1 MSIGAKIRFLLLI
14 LGLCCIAT
22 AVSLRHSI
30 STADLLNHEGKKLQQ
45 RLSDN
50 EQLVHDFLQ
59 DPAQVDSAK
68 NYDSNEVLSLKF
80 LNTIREDGI
89 NILVYKNKELQFWSS
104 NKALLPNVANLKT
117 GSSFIQL
124 QNGWYEA
131 VKKVSGAYSIV
142 FLLDVKTQYRL
153 ENRYIQNR
161 LSPNLCPDN
170 SLTLASFSDD
180 EAYGIKD
187 LSGRL
192 LFEVKLQPNY
202 KSNVFS
208 NLEVWLWVVGLFSLS
223 LFFNAYCS
231 LLVKRG
237 KLLLATGF
245 IILFFIIFRL
255 TDLQFGWF
263 NHQFNL
269 DLFDPKVYGE
279 SYFLPSLGDFLL
291 NVISITWIILFIYTY
306 KDRYRLPEWMT
317 RKRNAGILVH
327 LVFLSFFAFLG
338 VLIDQVFLG
347 LITNSKINFDIT
359 NIINLSWISWIS
371 ISILCLVWFNTFLL
385 ASILMT
391 FTLQLKTSNKERLIA
406 FLLAFGAYM
415 VFKFDQEFSIFFIA
429 YSLFIFLLGW
439 NVYIQANKFYVYI
452 YALIFF
458 CLAFISAVKYLKYN
472 ESREN
477 TFRLRMAEKLQSAD
491 DPIIYAAI
499 ESMEDSLSRDKFVG
513 DYFSFGS
520 SRQHVA
526 LDNYIRNRFLDGML
540 SQFEYTVFD
549 YSNEDLE
556 AVNPDSRLNFY
567 RNLVKSGSVKVSTYF
582 YRINETFGYQNYF
595 AIIPVFRQAHLSG
608 TLIIEMKSQEY
619 MYNNQRPELLMGGKT
634 KREEDYRNYS
644 FAFYNKGKLIKQS
657 GKYTYRL
664 SGNDFQRLKSKTFVN
679 DGRGFNHLIYKPGKN
694 KLVVISKE
702 NVSPVLR
709 LATLSFFFLVFIIFS
724 AGLYILIWV
733 VKNIDESWGGWFNIN
748 RSLMI
753 NANKILYKTRIQFSI
768 ILSVVATLLV
778 VGWTTYFYISSE
790 YRKQQDEFM
799 REKIRRVQVSYE
811 KQIVESGIPPITE
824 QSIAA
829 FNQFADINA
838 SYLNLYD
845 VNGNLI
851 YSSVPKIFDYGII
864 GRKMASKA
872 FIYLRNLQRSE
883 YLNSSEKIADFTYS
897 AAYAPIRDAENHT
910 VAYIGLPYYGNETDY
925 ESKIGLFVNT
935 LINIYALVFVAIGI
949 LAVFLAN
956 QITGPLTFI
965 QESIRKTKLGQINK
979 PIVWSRHDEIGSLIK
994 EYNKMI
1000 AALEDSARKLARS
1013 EREHAWREMAKQIA
1027 HEIKNPLT
1035 PLKLGVQ
1042 LLEKSWKEN
1051 DPNFEKKFERFN
1063 KSFIEQIDS
1072 LATIASE
1079 FSSFAKMP
1087 DAKLEKLDILPVLEE
1102 SRRINGTASHAEIRI
1117 HNEVVGQ
1124 ALIMGDKGQLLKIFN
1139 NLFENSIEAGDPE
1152 TITRVDATIRT
1163 SKTLLVVEVSD
1174 NAMGIDESLKE
1185 KIFVPNFTTK
1195 SSGTGLGLAFVK
1207 QAVENAGGTVYY
1219 NSEMNVGTTFFLS
1232 FPIVS

>member
-22 AVSLRHSI
+22 AISLKHSI
-30 STADLLNHEGKKLQQ
+30 KKADLLKHEAAKLQEN
-45 RLSDN
+45 SSAH
-50 EQLVHDFLQ
+50 EQLVHDFLVN
-59 DPAQVDSAK
+59 PVQVENAK
-68 NYDSNEVLSLKF
+68 HYDVKDVLSLNF
-80 LNTIREDGI
+80 INTLRDEGI
-89 NILVYKNKELQFWSS
+89 NILIYKNNELRFWSS
-104 NKALLPNVANLKT
+104 YKAFPADTRSLKEGT
-117 GSSFIQL
+117 SFIQL
-124 QNGWYEA
+124 QNGWYE
-131 VKKVSGAYSIV
+131 VIKKTSGAYTLV
-142 FLLDVKTQYRL
+142 FLLDVKTQYS
-153 ENRYIQNR
+153 IQNKYLQNR
-161 LSPNLCPDN
+161 MSPQLDPNN
-170 SLTLASFSDD
+170 ALTLASFSDD

-187 LSGRL
+187 LNGRL

-208 NLEVWLWVVGLFSLS
+208 KAEIWLWVVGLFSLC

-237 KLLLATGF
+237 HLLLATGL
-245 IILFFIIFRL
+245 ITLFFIVFRL
-255 TDLQFGWF
+255 TDLEFGWF
-263 NHQFNL
+263 NHQFTFE
-269 DLFDPKVYGE
+269 LFDPKIYGE
-279 SYFLPSLGDFLL
+279 SFILPTLGDFLI

-306 KDRYRLPEWMT
+306 KDRYRLPAWLT
-317 RKRNAGILVH
+317 KNRGRGILLH
-327 LVFLSFFAFLG
+327 LVFLVFFAVLG
-338 VLIDQVFLG
+338 ILIDHIFFG
-347 LITNSKINFDIT
+347 LINNSKINFNIT
-359 NIINLSWISWIS
+359 NIINLGWISWVS
-371 ISILCLVWFNTFLL
+371 ISILCLVWFNTYLL

-391 FTLQLKTSNKERLIA
+391 FTLQLKVNNRERLLA
-406 FLLAFGAYM
+406 FLLAFGLY
-415 VFKFDQEFSIFFIA
+415 VLFKFDLEFSIFFMA
-429 YSLFIFLLGW
+429 YALFIFLLGW
-439 NVYIQANKFYVYI
+439 NIYIQDNKFYVYI

-472 ESREN
+472 DIKER
-477 TFRLRMAEKLQSAD
+477 TTRLTMAEKLQSTD
-491 DPIIYAAI
+491 DPKVFAAI
-499 ESMEDSLSRDKFVG
+499 GSMEERISRDTFISN
-513 DYFSFGS
+513 YFNSGL

-526 LDNYIRNRFLDGML
+526 LDNYIRNKFFDGQ
-540 SQFEYTVFD
+540 STQFDYNIFD
-549 YSNEDLE
+549 YSNEDLQYDL
-556 AVNPDSRLNFY
+556 PGSKLSQFI
-567 RNLVKSGSVKVSTYF
+567 NLVKTGSVKISTYF
-582 YRINETFGYQNYF
+582 YRINDTFDYQNYF
-595 AIIPVFRQAHLSG
+595 AIIPIFTHDRLTG
-608 TLIIEMKSQEY
+608 TLIIELKSRQ
-619 MYNNQRPELLMGGKT
+619 YNYNSQLPELLIGGKSDKEQEYNT
-634 KREEDYRNYS
+634 YS

-657 GKYTYRL
+657 GSYTYKL
-664 SGNDFQRLKSKTFVN
+664 SGIDFKQIKSGDYINDQQ
-679 DGRGFNHLIYKPGKN
+679 GFNHLVYKPSSN
-694 KLVVISKE
+694 KVVIISKE

-724 AGLYILIWV
+724 VALYILIWV
-733 VKNIDESWGGWFNIN
+733 VKNIDESWSGWFNIN

-768 ILSVVATLLV
+768 ILSVVATLLI

-799 REKIRRVQVSYE
+799 REKIRKVQVSYE
-811 KQIVESGIPPITE
+811 KQIIETGVPPVSDESID
-824 QSIAA
+824 A
-829 FNQFADINA
+829 FSRFADINA

-845 VNGNLI
+845 VRGNLI
-851 YSSVPKIFDYGII
+851 YSSLPKIFEYGII
-864 GRKMASKA
+864 GRKMGPKA
-872 FIYLRNLQRSE
+872 FIYLSNLQRSE
-883 YLNSSEKIADFTYS
+883 YLNPSEKIGDFTYS
-897 AAYAPIRDAENHT
+897 SAYAPIRDTDNHT
-910 VAYIGLPYYGNETDY
+910 IAYIGLPYYGNESDY

-965 QESIRKTKLGQINK
+965 QENIRRTKLGQINK

-1042 LLEKSWKEN
+1042 LLEKSWKEH
-1051 DPNFEKKFERFN
+1051 DPNFDKKFERFS

-1087 DAKLEKLDILPVLEE
+1087 DTKLEKLDVIPILEE
-1102 SRRINGTASHAEIRI
+1102 SRRVNGTASKTEIRI
-1117 HNEVVGQ
+1117 HNELVEQV
-1124 ALIMGDKGQLLKIFN
+1124 LIMGDKGQLLKIFN
-1139 NLFENSIEAGDPE
+1139 NLFENSIEAGNGEDI
-1152 TITRVDATIRT
+1152 TIIDASVRT
-1163 SKTLLVVEVSD
+1163 SKAFLIIEVSD
-1174 NAMGIDESLKE
+1174 NAMGIDESLQD

-1219 NSEMNVGTTFFLS
+1219 NSVKNVGTTFFLS
-1232 FPIVS
+1232 FPKVS